1 MIQQVALFLLD
12 MLVQPFIV
20 ILLLR
25 FHLQWLRAPMRN
37 PVGEFIMAITNFIVL
52 RTRRYV
58 PSFRGYDSATLLLA
72 YALETLYMYLSEF
85 IWIYTPPDGNYLILG
100 LLLMGVVKLIGMSIS
115 ILMVAV
121 IIQAILS
128 WFNPHTPLA
137 PVLSA
142 VTLPFIRPLQRRIPP
157 VGNVD
162 LSALVLIILCQL
174 LIMVPVALL
183 DRLARSLL

>member
-12 MLVQPFIV
+12 MLLQPFIV

-37 PVGEFIMAITNFIVL
+37 PLGEFIMAITNFIVL
-52 RTRRYV
+52 RTRRYI
-58 PSFRGYDSATLLLA
+58 PAFRGYDSSTLLLA
-72 YALETLYMYLSEF
+72 YVFEIIYVYLSEF
-85 IWIYTPPDGNYLILG
+85 IWVYASPEGSYLILG
-100 LLLMGVVKLIGMSIS
+100 LLIMGVVKLIGLSIYM
-115 ILMVAV
+115 LMIAV

-128 WFNPHTPLA
+128 WLNPHTPLA
-137 PVLSA
+137 PILNA
-142 VTLPFIRPLQRRIPP
+142 ITWPFVRPLHKHIPP
-157 VGNVD
+157 IGNVD
-162 LSALVLIILCQL
+162 LSSLVLIIICQL

>member
-12 MLVQPFIV
+12 MLLQPFII

-58 PSFRGYDSATLLLA
+58 PSFRGYDTSTLLLA
-72 YALETLYMYLSEF
+72 YVLEMIYMYLSEF
-85 IWIYTPPDGNYLILG
+85 IWIYAAPEGNYLILG
-100 LLLMGVVKLIGMSIS
+100 LLLMGAVKLLSIS
-115 ILMVAV
+115 IYLLMFAV

-137 PVLSA
+137 PILNAISW
-142 VTLPFIRPLQRRIPP
+142 PFLRPLQKRIPP
-157 VGNVD
+157 MGGID
-162 LSALVLIILCQL
+162 LSSLVLIIICQL
-174 LIMVPVALL
+174 MIMVPVTLL
-183 DRLARSLL
+183 DRVARSLL